1 MRILNNGRMVRIDK
15 LSWFKKFV
23 VVHLVIP
30 GSLRLPK
37 HKHNYKE
44 PIAGSKTSEF
54 AISCTISGVKNL
66 KRAAADR
73 AWAFPVATCM
83 PYVWRSRRGQGIAQK
98 GPKIQMMMY
107 AYLAAGFV
115 LLLGGAELMVRGAVG
130 LAEKLSISKI
140 VIGMTV
146 VAFGTSAPEL
156 IVSLTAAL
164 SGSAGLAIGNLVGSN
179 IANILLILGVSGLI
193 LPIAVDSKTLTR
205 DGWVLVGGTAAF
217 MALVLRGEIDLSGG
231 LLLLLLFAGFL
242 YYSYR
247 RETAGPAAE
256 FGAFEGGVDD
266 IEGMPETTWLS
277 VVLLVI
283 GFAGLI
289 GGAELLV
296 NGGVAIARTFGVS
309 EAAIGL
315 TIIAFGTS
323 LPELAASVVAAYR
336 KHADLALGNIVG
348 SNIFNIV
355 GIAGVVAVV
364 SPLNVPARI
373 VNFDMIIMAVAT
385 LLLMPFMIGNQEVI
399 SRPIAGLY
407 LAAYLGYIAFIAAG
421 VESLRF

>member
-1 MRILNNGRMVRIDK
+1 
-15 LSWFKKFV
+15 
-23 VVHLVIP
+23 
-30 GSLRLPK
+30 
-37 HKHNYKE
+37 
-44 PIAGSKTSEF
+44 
-54 AISCTISGVKNL
+54 
-66 KRAAADR
+66 
-73 AWAFPVATCM
+73 
-83 PYVWRSRRGQGIAQK
+83 
-98 GPKIQMMMY
+98 MY

-193 LPIAVDSKTLTR
+193 LPIVVDSKTLTW

-277 VVLLVI
+277 VFFLVI